1 MKEKIMSLFCNSC
14 NISPQNRTLNT
25 VEEMEEE
32 LNKRM
37 YPKICIGHVLLGVAV
52 VWVALMEIIMK

>member
-1 MKEKIMSLFCNSC
+1 MSRFCNSC
-14 NISPQNRTLNT
+14 KIQVQEQSFQT

-37 YPKICIGHVLLGVAV
+37 YPKICIGHVVVAV
-52 VWVALMEIIMK
+52 AMISVAIFELVLS